1 MGGAGLAPVVDGW
14 GVSAAVHCHTGPLSS
29 RAAQTARLLHAAAA
43 AGTRSLRPALSA
55 QCVPW
60 PAETFQFKN
69 LFIKYRKQLSVS
81 NLVEMRETAKK
92 EKTRKVC

>member
-43 AGTRSLRPALSA
+43 VAAAGTHSLCPALSA
-55 QCVPW
+55 LTAW
-60 PAETFQFKN
+60 PEKTETFQ
-69 LFIKYRKQLSVS
+69 
-81 NLVEMRETAKK
+81 LVRHSH
-92 EKTRKVC
+92 

>member
-43 AGTRSLRPALSA
+43 AAAIGTHSLCPALSA
-55 QCVPW
+55 LTAW
-60 PAETFQFKN
+60 PEKTETFQ
-69 LFIKYRKQLSVS
+69 
-81 NLVEMRETAKK
+81 LVRHSH
-92 EKTRKVC
+92 

>member
-43 AGTRSLRPALSA
+43 AAAAHAAGARSLCPALSA
-55 QCVPW
+55 LTAHSLTSRDI
-60 PAETFQFKN
+60 PA
-69 LFIKYRKQLSVS
+69 
-81 NLVEMRETAKK
+81 
-92 EKTRKVC
+92 